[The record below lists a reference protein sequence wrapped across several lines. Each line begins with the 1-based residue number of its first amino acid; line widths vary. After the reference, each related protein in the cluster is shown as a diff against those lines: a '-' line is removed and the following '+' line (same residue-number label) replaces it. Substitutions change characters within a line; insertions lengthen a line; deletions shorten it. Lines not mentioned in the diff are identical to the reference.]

1 MYAKIINDEVVKF
14 PYTIHELKLDNPH
27 TSFANNIETDF
38 VTLAEF
44 NIFMV
49 LEGVKP
55 EFDVLSEKVV
65 KADIAKVNDKWIELW
80 QILPLSEDE
89 KNKLKD
95 EKSFEVRAER
105 NRLLAESDWTQ
116 FRDIDESI
124 SAKWVS
130 YRQQLRDISL
140 QEGFPFQV
148 QFPSKPE

>member
-124 SAKWVS
+124 SAKWVY